1 MGDSPRMPYTKEQRS
16 KRKKGAKLT
25 EIAYNKYK
33 NSERN
38 YLKLLYHV
46 LLDAEYNHN
55 ISQKQLMMLFYCY
68 DLEFFTLSYAQKN
81 YNITSKK
88 HDFYKRIFQPL
99 HKAGLIYKYFEEQQA
114 GLPKEI
120 QSNYEARWALT
131 NRARNIVTAYY
142 KKIEGRMPIF
152 IDRDRFEIVHGK
164 VE

>member
-99 HKAGLIYKYFEEQQA
+99 HKAQE
-114 GLPKEI
+114 
-120 QSNYEARWALT
+120 
-131 NRARNIVTAYY
+131 
-142 KKIEGRMPIF
+142 
-152 IDRDRFEIVHGK
+152 
-164 VE
+164 

>member
-1 MGDSPRMPYTKEQRS
+1 
-16 KRKKGAKLT
+16 
-25 EIAYNKYK
+25 
-33 NSERN
+33 
-38 YLKLLYHV
+38 
-46 LLDAEYNHN
+46 
-55 ISQKQLMMLFYCY
+55 MMLFYCY